1 MISKEL
7 SATLGF
13 AVREAKKRR
22 HEYVSIEHIL
32 FAILYDPTGIDIIEN
47 CGGNVENL
55 IAALEEF
62 FEGKI
67 EQIPDGNEY
76 VLQQTIG
83 FQRIIQ
89 RAVNH
94 ARSAE
99 KAEVTVSDILASI
112 FLEKDSH
119 AEYFLSAEGITRL
132 DVLNFISHDVSKTPR
147 AESPPE
153 LTRPAKDK
161 RQKKGNPL
169 ELFTTNLIKLAL
181 EDKLDPLIGRKT
193 EMERTMQVLCRRRKN
208 NPVYVGDPGVGKTAM
223 AEGLA
228 QQIAKGDVPD
238 LLKDVEIFALDL
250 GGMLAGTKFRGDFEQ
265 RLKGVIT
272 ELKKKPKAILFID
285 EIHTIVGAGAT
296 SSGSMDASNILKPVL
311 TSGDIRCIGSSTY
324 EEYKNHFE
332 KDRALSRRFEK
343 VEIFEPPI
351 NETVQILKGLRSR
364 YEEHHGI
371 VYTEASLKAAAELSA
386 KFINDRYLPDKAID
400 VIDEAGA
407 FIRLSGGS
415 TRKKINPADI
425 EKIVAK
431 MARIPTQSVSTSD
444 RSKLENLGDGLKR
457 VVFGQDD
464 AIQALVTSIK
474 RSRAGLGTPG
484 RPVGCFLFT
493 GPTGVGK
500 TEVTRQ
506 IARILGVE
514 FIRFDM
520 SEYMEKHAVARLIG
534 APPGYIG
541 FDQGGLLTDGIR
553 KHPHCVLLLDEI
565 EKAHPDLF
573 NILLQV
579 MDHATLT
586 DNNGKK
592 ADFRNVMLM
601 MTSNAGT
608 REMSQNTIGF
618 GDVDKDTASK
628 GKAAIEKMFSP
639 EFRNRLDEIINFNS
653 LDSEIMEK
661 VVDKFL
667 LELND
672 QLATKKVF
680 LTISDPVRSW
690 LAKKGYDPKFGARP
704 LVRVIQTEIK
714 DALSDQILFG
724 TMQKGGEVH
733 IDLEDDKLVF
743 EYVKKTPV
751 ESKKPLAETV

>member
-47 CGGNVENL
+47 CGGSVEHL
-55 IAALEEF
+55 ITSLEDF
-62 FEGKI
+62 FEEKI
-67 EQIPDGNEY
+67 ERIPDGNEY

-83 FQRIIQ
+83 FQRVIQ

-99 KAEVTVSDILASI
+99 KPEVTVSDILASI

-119 AEYFLSAEGITRL
+119 AEYFLSAEGVTRL
-132 DVLNFISHDVSKTPR
+132 DVLNYISHNVTKADY
-147 AESPPE
+147 EDSPSE
-153 LTRPAKDK
+153 LTRPAKEK
-161 RQKKGNPL
+161 AKKKANPL
-169 ELFTTNLIKLAL
+169 EQFTTNLIKQAA
-181 EDKLDPLIGRKT
+181 DGKLDPLIGRKS

-228 QQIAKGDVPD
+228 QLIQKGDVPD

-265 RLKGVIT
+265 RLKGVIS
-272 ELKKKPKAILFID
+272 ELKKKPDAILFID

-311 TSGDIRCIGSSTY
+311 TSGDIRCIGSSTF

-343 VEIFEPPI
+343 IEIFEPPV
-351 NETVQILKGLRSR
+351 NEAVKILKGLRTR

-371 VYTEASLKAAAELSA
+371 AYTDPALKAAAELSA
-386 KFINDRYLPDKAID
+386 KYINDRYLPDKAID

-407 FIRLSGGS
+407 FVRLSGAS

-431 MARIPTQSVSTSD
+431 MARIPTRSVSTSD
-444 RSKLENLGDGLKR
+444 RTKLENLEGGLKE

-464 AIQALVTSIK
+464 AIKALVTSIK
-474 RSRAGLGTPG
+474 RSRAGLGTPE
-484 RPVGCFLFT
+484 RPVGSFLFT

-500 TEVTRQ
+500 TEVSRQ
-506 IARILGVE
+506 VAMILGVK
-514 FIRFDM
+514 FMRYDM

-553 KHPHCVLLLDEI
+553 KHPHSVLLLDEI

-592 ADFRNVMLM
+592 ADFRNVILM
-601 MTSNAGT
+601 MTSNAGA
-608 REMSQNTIGF
+608 REMSQQTIGF
-618 GDVDKDTASK
+618 GDVHKDTASK
-628 GKAAIEKMFSP
+628 GLKAIEKMFSP
-639 EFRNRLDEIINFNS
+639 EFRNRLDEIINFNA
-653 LDSEIMEK
+653 LDIDIMEK
-661 VVDKFL
+661 VVDKFMA
-667 LELND
+667 ELNV
-672 QLATKKVF
+672 QLGTKKVA
-680 LTISDPVRSW
+680 LTISPAVRTW
-690 LAKKGYDPKFGARP
+690 LAQKGYDPKYGARP
-704 LVRVIQTEIK
+704 LARVIQTRIK
-714 DALSDQILFG
+714 DNLSDEILFG
-724 TMQKGGEVH
+724 KIQKGGLVH
-733 IDLEDDKLVF
+733 LDLKDDELIF
-743 EYVKKTPV
+743 NYE
-751 ESKKPLAETV
+751 